1 MSALELDDA
10 KTYLNITGTSSDTLL
25 QSIIDAAEAAISAKC
40 GPLQAVQVTEQAS
53 ASSSGTLALLTL
65 PVIELT
71 SITPADGG
79 TALNLDGVV
88 LNGPAGVASGVCTG
102 TFTVVYQAG
111 RSQCPPD
118 LLLAVKELVRHLWE
132 SQRGGTRRP
141 GSTVSDATSNTI
153 PGAAYLFPFRVSEL
167 IAPHMQPGFA

>member
-1 MSALELDDA
+1 MSALLLADA
-10 KTYLNITGTSSDTLL
+10 KTYLNITGTSYDTLM
-25 QSIIDAAEAAISAKC
+25 QSIIDAAESAITAKC
-40 GPLQAVQVTEQAS
+40 GPLTATAVTQQVVANVGVMVLT
-53 ASSSGTLALLTL
+53 TL
-65 PVIELT
+65 PAIELV
-71 SITPADGG
+71 SITPWSGG
-79 TALNLDGVV
+79 SPLDLTGITLDG
-88 LNGPAGVASGVCTG
+88 ASGLVSNVPSG
-102 TFTVVYQAG
+102 SYVVTYTAG
-111 RSQCPPD
+111 RAPCPPD